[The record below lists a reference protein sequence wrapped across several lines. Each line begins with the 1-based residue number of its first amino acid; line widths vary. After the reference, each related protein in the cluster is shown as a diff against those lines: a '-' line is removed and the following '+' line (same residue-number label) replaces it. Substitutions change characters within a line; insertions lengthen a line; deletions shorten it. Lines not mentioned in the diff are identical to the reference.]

1 MLNKIALT
9 LASALLSGALA
20 FGLSV
25 APAHACPGKDK
36 AQTAKAEPKQEAVPA
51 SATTAVFKVD
61 GMHCGGCGDNIKTA
75 LAKATGIYKVDVK
88 SADKRVTVSF
98 DATKISADKIA
109 KLISEAGYPASAEA

>member
-1 MLNKIALT
+1 MLKKISLT
-9 LASALLSGALA
+9 LASGALA
-20 FGLSV
+20 FGLAI
-25 APAHACPGKDK
+25 APASACPGKDK
-36 AQTAKAEPKQEAVPA
+36 EQTAKAEPKQDAIPA

-75 LAKATGIYKVDVK
+75 LAKAGGVYKVDVK

-109 KLISEAGYPASAEA
+109 KIISEAGYPASAEA